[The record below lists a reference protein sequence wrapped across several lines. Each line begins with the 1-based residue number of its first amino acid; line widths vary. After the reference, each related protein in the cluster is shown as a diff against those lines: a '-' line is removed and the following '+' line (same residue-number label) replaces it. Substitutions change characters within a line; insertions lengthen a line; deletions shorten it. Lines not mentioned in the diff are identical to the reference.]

1 MKLYPTYNYFYPNDA
16 ALYPL
21 YGAAQELGMP
31 VMYHT
36 GLSVFQNSRIK
47 YGNPIFLDD
56 VAVDFPDLTLVMSHG
71 GRGPW
76 YDEAMTMLRIHKNAY
91 IDITGLPPKKLLQYF
106 PDLPRFAD
114 KFLFGTDWPSVD
126 MRRNAEAVAA
136 LPLPPEA
143 IRGILGETAK
153 KLLHL

>member
-1 MKLYPTYNYFYPNDA
+1 M
-16 ALYPL
+16 
-21 YGAAQELGMP
+21 
-31 VMYHT
+31 
-36 GLSVFQNSRIK
+36 
-47 YGNPIFLDD
+47 
-56 VAVDFPDLTLVMSHG
+56 
-71 GRGPW
+71 
-76 YDEAMTMLRIHKNAY
+76 
-91 IDITGLPPKKLLQYF
+91 
-106 PDLPRFAD
+106 PRFAD

>member
-1 MKLYPTYNYFYPNDA
+1 
-16 ALYPL
+16 
-21 YGAAQELGMP
+21 
-31 VMYHT
+31 
-36 GLSVFQNSRIK
+36 
-47 YGNPIFLDD
+47 
-56 VAVDFPDLTLVMSHG
+56 
-71 GRGPW
+71 
-76 YDEAMTMLRIHKNAY
+76 MTMLRIHKNAY
-91 IDITGLPPKKLLQYF
+91 IDITVCRRRSCCQYF
-106 PDLPRFAD
+106 PDLRASAD